1 MICDDILVTVVDGLA
16 LSGQIA
22 CLVQHVCNSVVL
34 KDMDDVTFFG
44 EALEGQLKLMILV
57 HSSLAKLTFAT
68 TAYKATA
75 EASKCILS
83 QVRAPIGSEF
93 LSALNVLF
101 KDILSGVLTAKQ
113 ICEGGLPVSS

>member
-1 MICDDILVTVVDGLA
+1 M
-16 LSGQIA
+16 
-22 CLVQHVCNSVVL
+22 QHVCNSVVL

-75 EASKCILS
+75 KASKCILD

-93 LSALNVLF
+93 LSTLNVLL

-113 ICEGGLPVSS
+113 ICEGGLPVPS